1 MRYFLSFF
9 LLGVIFLAGRGEGE
23 AFWIW
28 TPETNKWVNPKFEV
42 KETPYEQLD
51 YAKGYYDRK
60 EYKKAIGEF
69 QKLIKH
75 YPKARE
81 AADAQYFIG
90 RSQEDQGG
98 VIQAFKAY
106 QTAIEK
112 YPFSERAGEIIK
124 RQYDIGVRLMDGKIQ
139 RNRVMSAVGA
149 GNYDVIDVFRKVI
162 KNAPYGEYAAP
173 AQYKIGL
180 YLQEQGLYQEARDE
194 FEKTVNDYPESEW
207 AKAARY
213 RIALSDSQRSSD
225 AQYDQKVT
233 ESAIQEFKA
242 FVKDYPDAE
251 LSGDA
256 RDQIQQLKEKEAENN
271 FLVAQYYEKR
281 KQYQS
286 AKIYYTT
293 IVEDYRNTSWSAKS
307 LERLQQINRIN
318 P

>member
-1 MRYFLSFF
+1 LFLF
-9 LLGVIFLAGRGEGE
+9 LLSWLLLVSGRDAQ

-28 TPETNKWVNPKFEV
+28 TPETNKWTNPKFTV
-42 KETPYEQLD
+42 KETPQEQLD
-51 YAKGYYDRK
+51 YAQEYYDSK
-60 EYKKAIGEF
+60 QYKKAIGEF
-69 QKLIKH
+69 QKLIKQ

-81 AADAQYFIG
+81 AAEAQYFIG
-90 RSQEDQGG
+90 RCQEDQGL
-98 VIQAFKAY
+98 VVHAFKAY

-124 RQYDIGVRLMDGKIQ
+124 RQYDIGMLLMEGKIR
-139 RNRVMSAVGA
+139 RNKMMRAVGA

-162 KNAPYGEYAAP
+162 KNAPYGQYAAP

-180 YLQEQGLYQEARDE
+180 YLQEKGLYQEARDE
-194 FEKTVNDYPESEW
+194 FEKTVNDYPDSEW

-213 RIALSDSQRSSD
+213 QIALSDSKRSSD
-225 AQYDQKVT
+225 AAYDQKVT
-233 ESAIQEFKA
+233 ESAIHEFKA
-242 FVKDYPDAE
+242 FLKDYPDAE
-251 LSGDA
+251 LSGKA
-256 RDQIQQLKEKEAENN
+256 RDEIQQLKEKEAENN

-281 KQYQS
+281 KQYSS

-293 IVEDYRNTSWSAKS
+293 IVEDYRNTSWSAKA